1 MKKVIVYCY
10 NRCSTCKKAI
20 KYLEE
25 NIARNKNIELES
37 KDIITEKPNL
47 EEMSKIIETKYDKK
61 ISDITRDEI
70 KLFFNTS
77 GILYR
82 ENNIKDKIKDLNNSI
97 DDILKILVSDGKMI
111 KRPLVIIKDGI
122 NKDKILLGFKE
133 EEYIKIFENNL
144 IILNYNII

>member
-25 NIARNKNIELES
+25 NIARNKNIELEL

-70 KLFFNTS
+70 KSFFNTS

-97 DDILKILVSDGKMI
+97 DDILKILISDGKMI

-133 EEYIKIFENNL
+133 EEYSKIFEK
-144 IILNYNII
+144 

>member
-25 NIARNKNIELES
+25 NIARNKNIELEL

-70 KLFFNTS
+70 KSFFNTS

-133 EEYIKIFENNL
+133 EEYIKIFEK
-144 IILNYNII
+144 

>member
-70 KLFFNTS
+70 KSFFNTS

-122 NKDKILLGFKE
+122 NDDKILLGFKE
-133 EEYIKIFENNL
+133 EEYSKIFEK
-144 IILNYNII
+144 

>member
-10 NRCSTCKKAI
+10 NRCTTCKKAI

-25 NIARNKNIELES
+25 NIARNKNIELEL
-37 KDIITEKPNL
+37 KDIITEKLNL
-47 EEMSKIIETKYDKK
+47 NEMIKIIETKYNKK
-61 ISDITRDEI
+61 ISEIKRDEL
-70 KLFFNTS
+70 KSFFNTS

-97 DDILKILVSDGKMI
+97 DDILKILISDGKMI

-133 EEYIKIFENNL
+133 EEYIKIFEK
-144 IILNYNII
+144 

>member
-47 EEMSKIIETKYDKK
+47 EEISKIIETKYDKK
-61 ISDITRDEI
+61 ISNITRDEI
-70 KLFFNTS
+70 KSFFNTS

-97 DDILKILVSDGKMI
+97 DDILKILISDGKMI

-133 EEYIKIFENNL
+133 EEYIKIFEK
-144 IILNYNII
+144 

>member
-25 NIARNKNIELES
+25 NIARNKNIELEL

-61 ISDITRDEI
+61 YQ
-70 KLFFNTS
+70 
-77 GILYR
+77 ILQ
-82 ENNIKDKIKDLNNSI
+82 EMK
-97 DDILKILVSDGKMI
+97 
-111 KRPLVIIKDGI
+111 
-122 NKDKILLGFKE
+122 
-133 EEYIKIFENNL
+133 
-144 IILNYNII
+144 

>member
-25 NIARNKNIELES
+25 NIARNKNIELEL

-70 KLFFNTS
+70 KSFFNTS

-97 DDILKILVSDGKMI
+97 DDILKILISDGKMI

-122 NKDKILLGFKE
+122 NKNKILLGFKE
-133 EEYIKIFENNL
+133 EEYIKIFEK
-144 IILNYNII
+144 

>member
-25 NIARNKNIELES
+25 NIARNKNIELEL

-70 KLFFNTS
+70 KSFFNTS

-82 ENNIKDKIKDLNNSI
+82 ENNIKDKIKDEKNSI
-97 DDILKILVSDGKMI
+97 EDILNILISDGKMI
-111 KRPLVIIKDGI
+111 KRPLVIVNDEEENN
-122 NKDKILLGFKE
+122 NKNILLGFKE
-133 EEYIKIFENNL
+133 EEYKNIF
-144 IILNYNII
+144 

>member
-25 NIARNKNIELES
+25 NIARNKNIELEL

-70 KLFFNTS
+70 KSFFNIS

-111 KRPLVIIKDGI
+111 KRPLVIIKEGI

-133 EEYIKIFENNL
+133 EEYSKIFEK
-144 IILNYNII
+144 

>member
-25 NIARNKNIELES
+25 NIARNKNIELEL

-61 ISDITRDEI
+61 ILDITRDEI

-77 GILYR
+77 GILYK

-133 EEYIKIFENNL
+133 EEYIKIFKK
-144 IILNYNII
+144 

>member
-70 KLFFNTS
+70 KSFFNTS

-133 EEYIKIFENNL
+133 EEYIKIFGK
-144 IILNYNII
+144 

>member
-1 MKKVIVYCY
+1 MKEIIVYCY

-70 KLFFNTS
+70 KSFFNTS

-133 EEYIKIFENNL
+133 EEYIKIFEK
-144 IILNYNII
+144 

>member
-25 NIARNKNIELES
+25 NIVRNKNIELEL

-47 EEMSKIIETKYDKK
+47 GEMSKIIETKYDKK

-70 KLFFNTS
+70 KSFFNTS

-97 DDILKILVSDGKMI
+97 DDILKILISDGKMI

-133 EEYIKIFENNL
+133 EEYIKIFEK
-144 IILNYNII
+144 

>member
-25 NIARNKNIELES
+25 NILNNNKNSKNIELEL

-47 EEMSKIIETKYDKK
+47 DEMIKIIETKYNKK
-61 ISDITRDEI
+61 ISEITRDEL
-70 KLFFNTS
+70 KSFFNTS

-82 ENNIKDKIKDLNNSI
+82 ENNIKDKIKDEKNSI
-97 DDILKILVSDGKMI
+97 EDILNILISDGKMI
-111 KRPLVIIKDGI
+111 KRPLVIVNEEEN
-122 NKDKILLGFKE
+122 NKKNILLGFKE
-133 EEYIKIFENNL
+133 EEYENIF
-144 IILNYNII
+144 

>member
-25 NIARNKNIELES
+25 NIARNKNIELEL

-61 ISDITRDEI
+61 ILDITRDEI
-70 KLFFNTS
+70 KSFFNTS

-97 DDILKILVSDGKMI
+97 DDILKILISDGKMI

-133 EEYIKIFENNL
+133 EEYIKIFEE
-144 IILNYNII
+144 

>member
-70 KLFFNTS
+70 KSFFNTS

-82 ENNIKDKIKDLNNSI
+82 ENNIKDNIKDLNNSI
-97 DDILKILVSDGKMI
+97 DDILKILISDGKMI

-133 EEYIKIFENNL
+133 EEYIKIFEK
-144 IILNYNII
+144 

>member
-25 NIARNKNIELES
+25 NIEKHKNIELEL

-47 EEMSKIIETKYDKK
+47 NEMIKIIETKYNKK
-61 ISDITRDEI
+61 ISEITRDEL
-70 KLFFNTS
+70 KAFFNTS

-133 EEYIKIFENNL
+133 EEYIKIFEK
-144 IILNYNII
+144 

>member
-47 EEMSKIIETKYDKK
+47 EEMFKIIETKYDKK

-70 KLFFNTS
+70 KSFFNTS

-97 DDILKILVSDGKMI
+97 DDILKILISDGKMI
-111 KRPLVIIKDGI
+111 KRPFVIIKDGI

-133 EEYIKIFENNL
+133 EEYIKIFEK
-144 IILNYNII
+144 

>member
-25 NIARNKNIELES
+25 NILNNNKNRKNIELGL
-37 KDIITEKPNL
+37 KDIITEKPDL
-47 EEMSKIIETKYDKK
+47 KEMIKIIETKYNKN
-61 ISDITRDEI
+61 ISEITRDEL
-70 KLFFNTS
+70 KVFFNTS

-133 EEYIKIFENNL
+133 EEYIRIFEK
-144 IILNYNII
+144 

>member
-1 MKKVIVYCY
+1 MKKIIVYCY
-10 NRCSTCKKAI
+10 NRCTTCKKAI

-25 NIARNKNIELES
+25 NIEKHKNIKLEL
-37 KDIITEKPNL
+37 KDIIKEKPNL
-47 EEMSKIIETKYDKK
+47 NEMIKIIETKYNKK
-61 ISDITRDEI
+61 ISEITRDEL
-70 KLFFNTS
+70 KSFFNTS

-97 DDILKILVSDGKMI
+97 DDILKILISDGKMI

-133 EEYIKIFENNL
+133 EEYIKIFEK
-144 IILNYNII
+144 